1 VSNRHLRLIALGLAL
16 SHAVSAVGAE
26 PTITELNSS
35 TVEQTPTVETPL
47 SPAEAARAEIWGLA
61 PSEWQRYRSLMQG
74 IRGSIS
80 PATLSPIEV
89 LGIHARDEAERRR
102 YAEAWARAMHEDV
115 ARVLA
120 FQRAYDEAGRRLY
133 PGQLLIDPARV
144 PKSESK
150 TPDLQPGDRL
160 LFFARTDCAS
170 CDALLARM
178 LRRLDR
184 IAGIDLYLVGLKPG
198 DEPAVRDWAA
208 EHDIRRHWVS
218 RRQVT
223 LNFDGGTLD
232 RLGQGE
238 AELPLVMRRRG
249 DEITPLAASSLR

>member
-1 VSNRHLRLIALGLAL
+1 MTRRRLPWALCGLAL
-16 SHAVSAVGAE
+16 VHNGLAVAAE
-26 PTITELNSS
+26 PEVSQTTRSA
-35 TVEQTPTVETPL
+35 VEQTTVTETPL
-47 SPAEAARAEIWGLA
+47 SPAESARAELWGLTET
-61 PSEWQRYRSLMQG
+61 EWRRYRTLMQG

-80 PATLSPIEV
+80 PPTLSPIEV

-102 YAEAWARAMHEDV
+102 YADAWVRAMREDV

-144 PKSESK
+144 PRPESK
-150 TPDLQPGDRL
+150 TPDLQPDDRL
-160 LFFARTDCAS
+160 LFFTRTDCAG
-170 CDALLARM
+170 CDALFARL

-208 EHDIRRHWVS
+208 KHDIQPDWVS
-218 RRQVT
+218 RRRVT

-238 AELPLVMRRRG
+238 TELPLVMRRHG
-249 DEITPLAASSLR
+249 DAITPLTASSLR

>member
-1 VSNRHLRLIALGLAL
+1 MTRRRLGWILSGFALTY
-16 SHAVSAVGAE
+16 AVSAAAAE
-26 PTITELNSS
+26 PGVSQATRS
-35 TVEQTPTVETPL
+35 TVDQTAVIETPL
-47 SPAEAARAEIWGLA
+47 SPSEAARAELWGLTET
-61 PSEWQRYRSLMQG
+61 EWRRYRILMQG

-80 PATLSPIEV
+80 PPTLSPIEV

-102 YAEAWARAMHEDV
+102 YAEAWVQAMREDV

-133 PGQLLIDPARV
+133 PGQLLIDPSKV
-144 PKSESK
+144 PRPESK
-150 TPDLQPGDRL
+150 TPDLQPDDRL
-160 LFFARTDCAS
+160 LFFTRTDCAG
-170 CDALLARM
+170 CDVLLARS
-178 LRRLDR
+178 LRQLDR

-208 EHDIRRHWVS
+208 EHDIQPDWVS
-218 RRQVT
+218 RRRVT

-232 RLGQGE
+232 RLGHGE

>member
-1 VSNRHLRLIALGLAL
+1 MSRRRLGWTLSGLAL
-16 SHAVSAVGAE
+16 VYALSGAAAE
-26 PTITELNSS
+26 PEVSEISR
-35 TVEQTPTVETPL
+35 PTVDRTSITETPL
-47 SPAEAARAEIWGLA
+47 SPSEAARAELWGLTET
-61 PSEWQRYRSLMQG
+61 EWRRYRTLMQG

-80 PATLSPIEV
+80 PPTLSPIEV

-102 YAEAWARAMHEDV
+102 YAEAWVRAMREDV

-144 PKSESK
+144 PRPESK
-150 TPDLQPGDRL
+150 TPDLQPDDRL
-160 LFFARTDCAS
+160 LFFTRTDCAS
-170 CDALLARM
+170 CNALLAR
-178 LRRLDR
+178 LLLRLDQ

-198 DEPAVRDWAA
+198 DEPVVRDWAV
-208 EHDIRRHWVS
+208 EHDIRPDWVG
-218 RRQVT
+218 RRRVT

-238 AELPLVMRRRG
+238 AKLPLVMRRRG
-249 DEITPLAASSLR
+249 GEITPLAASSLR